1 MKERIKP
8 RPANAIKTDEVKV
21 VDKDP
26 VGEEEKKEPPNGEE
40 YNGE

>member
-21 VDKDP
+21 VDKDQ